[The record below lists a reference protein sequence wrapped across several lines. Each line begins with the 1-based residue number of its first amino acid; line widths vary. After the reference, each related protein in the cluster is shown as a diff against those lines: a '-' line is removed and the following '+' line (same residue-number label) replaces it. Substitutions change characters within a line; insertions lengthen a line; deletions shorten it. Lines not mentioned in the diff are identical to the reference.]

1 MAGYTRQDTANNIA
15 NGNVIDADDFDAEY
29 NAVEG
34 AFNASTGHKHDGSA
48 GEGSPIE
55 KVGPS
60 QDLIVS
66 ASSVLPKTTDTL
78 DLGSSSGAKFKD
90 AFFTGTVTSEDLAVT
105 GGSVLTGNATVGG
118 TLGVTGAT
126 TLSSTAAI
134 TGNTTVGG
142 TLGVTGASTL
152 DSAAVTNNATVGG
165 TLGVTG
171 NSTLSGTLD
180 VTGDTT
186 AGGTLGVTGNTTV
199 GGTLGVTG
207 ATTLSGAVNIGADT
221 LAEYVQDTVGGMVSG
236 NSESGITVTYQDTE
250 GTLDF
255 NVADP
260 AISLTGGVT
269 GSATMYDLGNVSIT
283 TALDS
288 AAVRAKF
295 SAGTGIDISS
305 NGAISGENATTTN
318 KGIASFDTTDF
329 VVTSGAVALRH
340 AGVKDIVGGMVSGNS
355 ENGISVTYQSV
366 DGTLDFNVDDPTISL
381 TGAVTGSATMT
392 NLGNVSIATTAT
404 SDPTITLTGAV
415 TGSGTMTNL
424 GNVSISTS
432 ATADPTLTLTGDASG
447 STTFTN
453 LSSASLSVTVANDSH
468 THDGRYYT
476 ETESDSRFTASAG
489 DIMTG
494 NLRFNDGVAATFGSG
509 NDAEFYVNSSG
520 TQHLYLDL
528 NSGIN
533 NFIIRDGSTVK
544 FTFNDNGNFT
554 SVGSATATAFY
565 YSSDERLKENI
576 APVTGALDVITKLRG
591 VEFDWKED
599 NTHDIGVIAQ
609 EVEAHI
615 PEAVTQSE
623 DTNHKTVSAAP
634 IIAYLIEAVK
644 ELKAEVDRL
653 NDKP

>member
-34 AFNASTGHKHDGSA
+34 AFNASTGHKHDGTA
-48 GEGSPIE
+48 GEGSPIT

-66 ASSVLPKTTDTL
+66 SSSVLPKTTDTL
-78 DLGSSSGAKFKD
+78 DLGASSGAKFKD

-171 NSTLSGTLD
+171 NSTLSGSLA
-180 VTGDTT
+180 VTGNTT
-186 AGGTLGVTGNTTV
+186 AGGTLGVTGNTTIS
-199 GGTLGVTG
+199 GTLGVTG
-207 ATTLSGAVNIGADT
+207 SST
-221 LAEYVQDTVGGMVSG
+221 LAGNVSVEGKTIGEYIQDTVGGMVSG
-236 NSESGITVTYQDTE
+236 NSENGITVTYQDTD

-260 AISLTGGVT
+260 VISLTGGAT
-269 GSATMYDLGNVSIT
+269 GSATMTNLGNVSIT

-295 SAGTGIDISS
+295 SAGEGIDISS
-305 NGAISGENATTTN
+305 SGVISGENASTSN
-318 KGIASFDTTDF
+318 RGIASFNSTDF
-329 VVTSGAVALRH
+329 SVSSGAVSLQAERIQ
-340 AGVKDIVGGMVSGNS
+340 DIVGGMVSGNS
-355 ENGISVTYQSV
+355 ENGISVTYQDG
-366 DGTLDFNVDDPTISL
+366 DGTLDFNVNDPTISL
-381 TGAVTGSATMT
+381 TGAVTGSAIMT

-404 SDPTITLTGAV
+404 
-415 TGSGTMTNL
+415 
-424 GNVSISTS
+424 
-432 ATADPTLTLTGDASG
+432 ADPTLTLTGDVTG
-447 STTFTN
+447 SATFTN
-453 LSSASLSVTVANDSH
+453 LGNASLSATVANDSH
-468 THDGRYYT
+468 THDGRYFT
-476 ETESDSRFTASAG
+476 ETESNNLFTASAG

-494 NLRFNDGVAATFGSG
+494 NLRFNDGIAATFGSG
-509 NDAEFYVNSSG
+509 NDAELYVNSSG

-533 NFIIRDGSTVK
+533 NFIIRNGSDTI
-544 FTFNDNGNFT
+544 FTFNDNGAF
-554 SVGSATATAFY
+554 TATGDITA
-565 YSSDERLKENI
+565 YSDARLKDNVQTI
-576 APVTGALDVITKLRG
+576 DGALDKVAAMRG
-591 VEFDWKED
+591 VTYHKDGKQG
-599 NTHDIGVIAQ
+599 TGVIAQ
-609 EVEAHI
+609 EMQEVM
-615 PEAVTQSE
+615 PEVVMQNDEYLS
-623 DTNHKTVSAAP
+623 V
-634 IIAYLIEAVK
+634 AYGNLVGVLIEAVK
-644 ELKAEVDRL
+644 ELKAEVEEL
-653 NDKP
+653 KKG

>member
-34 AFNASTGHKHDGSA
+34 AFNASTGHKHDGTA
-48 GEGSPIE
+48 GEGSPIT

-66 ASSVLPKTTDTL
+66 GSNVLPKTTDTL

-199 GGTLGVTG
+199 GGDLGVTG
-207 ATTLSGAVNIGADT
+207 SST
-221 LAEYVQDTVGGMVSG
+221 LAGSVSVEGKTIGEYVQDTVGSMVTG
-236 NSESGITVTYQDTE
+236 NTENGITVTYQDTE

-260 AISLTGGVT
+260 VISLTGGAT
-269 GSATMYDLGNVSIT
+269 GSATMTNLGDVAIN

-288 AAVRAKF
+288 TSVRAKF
-295 SAGTGIDISS
+295 SAGEGIDIAS
-305 NGAISGENATTTN
+305 GVISGENASTSN
-318 KGIASFDTTDF
+318 RGIASFNSTDF
-329 VVTSGAVALRH
+329 SVSSGAVSLQAERIQDL
-340 AGVKDIVGGMVSGNS
+340 VGNMVTGNS
-355 ENGISVTYQSV
+355 EDGISVTYQDG
-366 DGTLDFNVDDPTISL
+366 DGTLDFNVNDPTISL
-381 TGAVTGSATMT
+381 TGAVTGSA
-392 NLGNVSIATTAT
+392 
-404 SDPTITLTGAV
+404 
-415 TGSGTMTNL
+415 TMTNL

-432 ATADPTLTLTGDASG
+432 ATADPTLTLTGDVTG
-447 STTFTN
+447 SATFTN
-453 LSSASLSVTVANDSH
+453 LGNATLTATVANDSH
-468 THDGRYYT
+468 THDDRYYT

-489 DIMTG
+489 DVMTG
-494 NLRFNDGVAATFGSG
+494 TLRFNDDVIASFGSS
-509 NDAEFYVNSSG
+509 NDAEFFCDGSHMYM
-520 TQHLYLDL
+520 DL
-528 NSGIN
+528 NTGIG
-533 NFIIRDGSTVK
+533 NFYIRDGSTTK
-544 FTFNDNGNFT
+544 FTFNDNGAF
-554 SVGSATATAFY
+554 TATGDITAF
-565 YSSDERLKENI
+565 SDARLKDNVQTI
-576 APVTGALDVITKLRG
+576 DGALDKVAAMRG
-591 VEFDWKED
+591 VTYHKDGKQG
-599 NTHDIGVIAQ
+599 TGVIAQ
-609 EVEAHI
+609 EMQEVM
-615 PEAVTQSE
+615 PEVVMQNDEYLS
-623 DTNHKTVSAAP
+623 V
-634 IIAYLIEAVK
+634 AYGNLVGVLIEAVK
-644 ELKAEVDRL
+644 ELRAEVEEL
-653 NDKP
+653 KKG

>member
-1 MAGYTRQDTANNIA
+1 MAGYTRQDTANNIG

-34 AFNASTGHKHDGSA
+34 AFNASTGHKHDGTT
-48 GEGSPIE
+48 GEGSPIT

-66 ASSVLPKTTDTL
+66 GSNVLPKTGNTL
-78 DLGSSSGAKFKD
+78 DLGSDGAKFKD
-90 AFFTGTVTSEDLAVT
+90 SFFEGTVTTGDLAVT

-180 VTGDTT
+180 VTG
-186 AGGTLGVTGNTTV
+186 NTTV

-207 ATTLSGAVNIGADT
+207 DTTLSGAVNIGADT
-221 LAEYVQDTVGGMVSG
+221 LAEYVQDTVGGMV
-236 NSESGITVTYQDTE
+236 
-250 GTLDF
+250 
-255 NVADP
+255 A
-260 AISLTGGVT
+260 
-269 GSATMYDLGNVSIT
+269 
-283 TALDS
+283 
-288 AAVRAKF
+288 
-295 SAGTGIDISS
+295 
-305 NGAISGENATTTN
+305 
-318 KGIASFDTTDF
+318 
-329 VVTSGAVALRH
+329 
-340 AGVKDIVGGMVSGNS
+340 GNS
-355 ENGISVTYQSV
+355 ENGISVTYQDT
-366 DGTLDFNVDDPTISL
+366 DGTLDFNVADPDITLTGGVTGSATMTNLGDVSIATSLDTTSVRAKFSAGEGIDIASGVISGENATTSNRGIASFNTTDFVVTSGAVSLRHAGVEDIVGGMVTGNSENGISVTYQTADNTLDFNVNDPTISL

-392 NLGNVSIATTAT
+392 NLGNVSITTTAT

-424 GNVSISTS
+424 GNVSISTT
-432 ATADPTLTLTGDASG
+432 ATADPTLTLTGDATG
-447 STTFTN
+447 SATFTN
-453 LSSASLSVTVANDSH
+453 LGNASLAVTVANDSH
-468 THDGRYYT
+468 THDDRYYT
-476 ETESDSRFTASAG
+476 ETESNSRFVRTGAASTITSG
-489 DIMTG
+489 S
-494 NLRFNDGVAATFGSG
+494 LRFNDNIELALGTGA
-509 NDAEFYVNSSG
+509 DAEFFCNG
-520 TQHLYLDL
+520 THLYLDL
-528 NSGIN
+528 NSGID
-533 NFIIRDGSTVK
+533 NFYIRDGNTIK
-544 FTFNDNGNFT
+544 YTFNDNGNFT
-554 SVGSATATAFY
+554 SVGSVTATAFY

-576 APVTGALDVITKLRG
+576 TSVTGALDVITNLRG

-599 NTHDIGVIAQ
+599 GTHDIGVIAQ
-609 EVEAHI
+609 EVEALI

-623 DTNHKTVSAAP
+623 DADHKTVSAAP

>member
-34 AFNASTGHKHDGSA
+34 AFNASTGHKHDGTA

-66 ASSVLPKTTDTL
+66 ASSVLPKTTNTL

-90 AFFTGTVTSEDLAVT
+90 GFFDGTVTTDDLAVT
-105 GGSVLTGNATVGG
+105 GGSVLSGNTTVGG

-171 NSTLSGTLD
+171 
-180 VTGDTT
+180 
-186 AGGTLGVTGNTTV
+186 
-199 GGTLGVTG
+199 

-236 NSESGITVTYQDTE
+236 NSENGITVTYQDTD

-269 GSATMYDLGNVSIT
+269 GSATMTNLGDVSIA

-288 AAVRAKF
+288 TAVRAKF

-305 NGAISGENATTTN
+305 GGSISGENASTSN

-329 VVTSGAVALRH
+329 VVTSGAVSLRH
-340 AGVKDIVGGMVSGNS
+340 AGVEDIVGGMVSGNS
-355 ENGISVTYQSV
+355 ENGITVTYQTS
-366 DGTLDFNVDDPTISL
+366 DNTIDFNVNDPTISL

-432 ATADPTLTLTGDASG
+432 ATADPTLTLTGDVTG
-447 STTFTN
+447 SATFTN
-453 LSSASLSVTVANDSH
+453 LGSASLTATVANDSH

-489 DIMTG
+489 DVMTG

-509 NDAEFYVNSSG
+509 NDAELFVNSSG

-533 NFIIRDGSTVK
+533 NFIIRDGTTTR
-544 FTFNDNGNFT
+544 FTFNDNGAF
-554 SVGSATATAFY
+554 TATGDITAF
-565 YSSDERLKENI
+565 SDARLKDNVQTI
-576 APVTGALDVITKLRG
+576 DGALDKVAAMRG
-591 VEFDWKED
+591 VTYHKDGKQG
-599 NTHDIGVIAQ
+599 TGVIAQ
-609 EVEAHI
+609 EMQEVM
-615 PEAVTQSE
+615 PEVVMQNDEYLS
-623 DTNHKTVSAAP
+623 V
-634 IIAYLIEAVK
+634 AYGNLVGVLIEAVK
-644 ELKAEVDRL
+644 ELKAEVEEL
-653 NDKP
+653 KKG

>member
-34 AFNASTGHKHDGSA
+34 AFNASTGHKHDGTA

-171 NSTLSGTLD
+171 NSTLSGTL
-180 VTGDTT
+180 
-186 AGGTLGVTGNTTV
+186 GVTGNTTV

-207 ATTLSGAVNIGADT
+207 NTTIAGTLGVTGSSTLEGSVSVEGKTIG
-221 LAEYVQDTVGGMVSG
+221 EYVQDTVGSMVTG
-236 NSESGITVTYQDTE
+236 NTESGISVLYRDDD

-255 NVADP
+255 NVNDP
-260 AISLTGGVT
+260 DITLTGGVT
-269 GSATMYDLGNVSIT
+269 GTATMTNLGDVSIST
-283 TALDS
+283 SLDS
-288 AAVRAKF
+288 TSVRAKF
-295 SAGTGIDISS
+295 SAGEGIDISS
-305 NGAISGENATTTN
+305 SGVISGENATTSN
-318 KGIASFDTTDF
+318 RGVASFDTTDF
-329 VVTSGAVALRH
+329 VVTSGAVSLRH
-340 AGVKDIVGGMVSGNS
+340 AGVEDIVGGMVTGNS
-355 ENGISVTYQSV
+355 ENGITVTYQTS
-366 DGTLDFNVDDPTISL
+366 DNTLDFNVNDPTISL

-424 GNVSISTS
+424 GNVSISTT

-447 STTFTN
+447 SATFTN
-453 LSSASLSVTVANDSH
+453 LGNASLSVTVANDSH

-489 DIMTG
+489 DVMTG
-494 NLRFNDGVAATFGSG
+494 TLRFNDNVLATFGSS
-509 NDAEFYVNSSG
+509 NDAEFFCNGS
-520 TQHLYLDL
+520 HMYLDL
-528 NSGIN
+528 NSGIG
-533 NFIIRDGSTVK
+533 NFYIRDGSTTK
-544 FTFNDNGNFT
+544 YTFNDNGNLT
-554 SVGSATATAFY
+554 ATGSVTATAFY

-576 APVTGALDVITKLRG
+576 TPVTDALDVITNLRG
-591 VEFDWKED
+591 VEFDWKGD
-599 NTHDIGVIAQ
+599 GTHDIGVIAQ

-623 DTNHKTVSAAP
+623 DADHKTVSAAP

>member
-34 AFNASTGHKHDGSA
+34 AFNASTGHKHDGTA
-48 GEGSPIE
+48 GEGSPIT

-66 ASSVLPKTTDTL
+66 SSSVLPKTTDTL

-171 NSTLSGTLD
+171 
-180 VTGDTT
+180 
-186 AGGTLGVTGNTTV
+186 
-199 GGTLGVTG
+199 

-236 NSESGITVTYQDTE
+236 NSENGITVTYQDTD

-269 GSATMYDLGNVSIT
+269 GSATMTNLGDVSIA
-283 TALDS
+283 TALD
-288 AAVRAKF
+288 AASVRAKF
-295 SAGTGIDISS
+295 SAGEGITISS
-305 NGAISGENATTTN
+305 GSISGENASTSN

-329 VVTSGAVALRH
+329 VVTSGAVSLRH
-340 AGVKDIVGGMVSGNS
+340 AGVEDIVGGMVSGNS
-355 ENGISVTYQSV
+355 ENGITVTYQTS
-366 DGTLDFNVDDPTISL
+366 DNTIDFNVNDPTISL

-447 STTFTN
+447 SATFTN
-453 LSSASLSVTVANDSH
+453 LGNASLSVTVANDSH

-476 ETESDSRFTASAG
+476 ETESDTRFTASAG

-533 NFIIRDGSTVK
+533 NFIIRDGTTTR
-544 FTFNDNGNFT
+544 FTFNDNGAF
-554 SVGSATATAFY
+554 TATGDITAF
-565 YSSDERLKENI
+565 SDARLKDNVQTI
-576 APVTGALDVITKLRG
+576 DGALDKVAAMRG
-591 VEFDWKED
+591 VTYHKDGKQG
-599 NTHDIGVIAQ
+599 TGVIAQ
-609 EVEAHI
+609 EMQEVM
-615 PEAVTQSE
+615 PEVVMQNDEYLS
-623 DTNHKTVSAAP
+623 V
-634 IIAYLIEAVK
+634 AYGNLVGVLIEAVK
-644 ELKAEVDRL
+644 ELKAEVEEL
-653 NDKP
+653 KKG